1 MAPQHLRPR
10 FRFTIYGQY
19 KNFLS
24 NCLGLVCFPTC
35 HSLLDYKKGAHSFVF
50 YSFVI
55 GGHLYLYW
63 ISYLLIQP
71 PWHKGQCCIV
81 RKFIHVH
88 VQLSLGLSLEAVYGT
103 TCCGSLALYPD
114 YFWRH
119 GVVMDKHSC
128 FRLYLCFH
136 SRLPVYG
143 RLASKDSEFP
153 EVASIGSFHFDY

>member
-88 VQLSLGLSLEAVYGT
+88 VQLSLGLSLETVYGT
-103 TCCGSLALYPD
+103 TCCSSLA
-114 YFWRH
+114 
-119 GVVMDKHSC
+119 
-128 FRLYLCFH
+128 RLRYIVPISSLEAEADTFKNLSAR
-136 SRLPVYG
+136 SREQGQTELSLPNVWG
-143 RLASKDSEFP
+143 AQN
-153 EVASIGSFHFDY
+153 